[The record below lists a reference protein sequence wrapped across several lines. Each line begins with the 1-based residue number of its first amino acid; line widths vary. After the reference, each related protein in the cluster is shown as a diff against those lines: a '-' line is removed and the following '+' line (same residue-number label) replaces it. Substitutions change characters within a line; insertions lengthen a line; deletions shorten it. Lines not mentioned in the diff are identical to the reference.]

1 MIKRYE
7 VKEIVDIWSQENKLS
22 TWKKVESSV
31 TKSLEE
37 EGIVPKGLSEK
48 ILDANVTVEE
58 VEAREKVTNHD
69 LASFVDILQDKVNE
83 DSEWIHYGLT
93 SSDVVDTSNSLL
105 ILESLD
111 FLIGKIDELIS
122 TLTVSYTH
130 LTLPTIYSV

>member
-48 ILDANVTVEE
+48 ILDANVTVKE

-111 FLIGKIDELIS
+111 FLIGKVDELIS
-122 TLTVSYTH
+122 TLKN
-130 LTLPTIYSV
+130 LAK

>member
-48 ILDANVTVEE
+48 ILDANVTVKE

-105 ILESLD
+105 ILENT
-111 FLIGKIDELIS
+111 FLGSRI
-122 TLTVSYTH
+122 
-130 LTLPTIYSV
+130 